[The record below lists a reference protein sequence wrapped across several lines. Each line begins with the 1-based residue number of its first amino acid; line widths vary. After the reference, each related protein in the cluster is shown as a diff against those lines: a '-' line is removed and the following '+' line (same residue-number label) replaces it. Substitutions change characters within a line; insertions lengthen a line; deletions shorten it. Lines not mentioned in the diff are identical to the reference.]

1 MRFILQIAIL
11 LIPTLVTAKL
21 SWYKGNTHA
30 HTTLCGHADSS
41 PSVVAQWYH
50 DHGYNFT
57 ILSEHNRFIDPTTV
71 KLSGEVREDFILVP
85 GEEVT
90 GRKHIHTTAMNV
102 GKLVPWHFDHPE
114 RSGIIQ
120 QHVNATRAAGGTTI
134 LNHPNFHWAV
144 KAEDLIPVKH
154 LHMFEL
160 YNGHP
165 AVRNFGD
172 AHHPS
177 TEQQWDAML
186 TSGMR
191 VYGVASDDAHQF
203 ATWGKARSNPGRGW
217 VMVRAENLCANTI
230 TEAMLSGEFYSS
242 SGVQL
247 KTVDLNGGTLKL
259 EVDTSATEKELE
271 SPILLGSRVKAGQ
284 PGYEIEFIGPEGKVL
299 HAEKGTHA
307 EFNVPVNVAYARAK
321 ATLRKHRKDGTVA
334 AYFAWTQP
342 VFTDGR

>member
-217 VMVRAENLCANTI
+217 VMVRAENLCADTI

-259 EVDTSATEKELE
+259 
-271 SPILLGSRVKAGQ
+271 GS
-284 PGYEIEFIGPEGKVL
+284 
-299 HAEKGTHA
+299 
-307 EFNVPVNVAYARAK
+307 
-321 ATLRKHRKDGTVA
+321 
-334 AYFAWTQP
+334 
-342 VFTDGR
+342 